1 MPFASSNP
9 ANKSIDKKLK
19 EAVNQHDIEL
29 VKNLVEEGANPFVK
43 NKDGKTAKMIAAE
56 IESSTFGNSLDE
68 TPIYDYLNEAEL
80 KRSQERKY
88 FFQLAKTNKW
98 HEIEELVTKK
108 PYLIYEQ
115 DNNGDTALHI
125 AVKFNQEHSAE
136 SLLKYKANLNIKN
149 KEGLTP
155 AQVFPKNISAYLK
168 SLIELN
174 SAAHMIQ
181 KNIKNIRERKKAKI
195 TGRQEINELIIQSI
209 DEDKNT
215 YLHKAVIENDK
226 DKILS
231 LIKFSTRIDAVNIN
245 GYTALSLAVKLGNLE
260 ITRLLIANGAN
271 INTVDNNGNTL
282 LHIAAINGHL
292 ELISE
297 LLNKGLIID
306 DKNHIGDT
314 PLEAATRIKGN
325 LEIVKALIEDKPILY
340 KEYPNLNKIY
350 NLAYQAEAS
359 LATKIGLVSAPMC
372 KYIKQIK
379 NETNNF
385 IQLVAEN
392 KIEKIKEK
400 IILKPYLIISNDKN
414 NNTALH
420 IAASKNYL
428 EISEILVKYGIDIE
442 AKNIN
447 YKTALDVAIE
457 SDRSWAGYFTNHTY
471 NAATIMVN
479 TSTYPLRNIA
489 NKVAERV
496 NKIISSTNKSDLA
509 KVDFTK
515 NSYIS
520 TKETQS
526 YLQSLTNQITAKSEI
541 EGSKRLKNAQKEAT
555 IPSQDLKKL
564 KANSSATN
572 VNLANKQK
580 NNKLSK

>member
-19 EAVNQHDIEL
+19 ETVNQHEIYL
-29 VKNLVEEGANPFVK
+29 VKNLVEEVANPFIK
-43 NKDGKTAKMIAAE
+43 NKDGKIAKMIAAE
-56 IESSTFGNSLDE
+56 IESSTFGNGSDE
-68 TPIYDYLNEAEL
+68 AKL
-80 KRSQERKY
+80 KISQEKKY

-115 DNNGDTALHI
+115 DNNGDTAL
-125 AVKFNQEHSAE
+125 
-136 SLLKYKANLNIKN
+136 
-149 KEGLTP
+149 
-155 AQVFPKNISAYLK
+155 
-168 SLIELN
+168 
-174 SAAHMIQ
+174 
-181 KNIKNIRERKKAKI
+181 
-195 TGRQEINELIIQSI
+195 
-209 DEDKNT
+209 
-215 YLHKAVIENDK
+215 
-226 DKILS
+226 
-231 LIKFSTRIDAVNIN
+231 
-245 GYTALSLAVKLGNLE
+245 SLAVKLGNLE

-282 LHIAAINGHL
+282 VHIAAINAHL

-314 PLEAATRIKGN
+314 PLESATRIKEN
-325 LEIVKALIEDKPILY
+325 LKTVKALIEDKPSLY

-350 NLAYQAEAS
+350 NLAYQAETS
-359 LATKIGLVSAPMC
+359 LATKIGLASSPMC

-385 IQLVAEN
+385 IQLVTEN
-392 KIEKIKEK
+392 KIEQIKEK

-457 SDRSWAGYFTNHTY
+457 SDRSWAGYFTNNAY
-471 NAATIMVN
+471 NASTIMVN
-479 TSTYPLRNIA
+479 TSTYPVRNIA

-496 NKIISSTNKSDLA
+496 NKIIGSTNKSDLA
-509 KVDFTK
+509 KIDFTK

-520 TKETQS
+520 TKETRS
-526 YLQSLTNQITAKSEI
+526 YLQSLTNHITAKSEI
-541 EGSKRLKNAQKEAT
+541 EGNKRLKNAQKEAT

-564 KANSSATN
+564 KTNSSATN
-572 VNLANKQK
+572 LNLTNKQK
-580 NNKLSK
+580 DNKLSK